1 MKRGIAGLCALT
13 CALFLSG
20 CGRGVQPD
28 STPNTIGSP
37 VAGKK
42 VAYIMQMAPSDI
54 FQMWSQSAEE
64 TAEKLGMEYDAFFV
78 AVRMPSGRIQFPG
91 APLLAMMGYC

>member
-1 MKRGIAGLCALT
+1 MKRGIAGLCALA
-13 CALFLSG
+13 CAIFLSG
-20 CGRGVQPD
+20 CGRGVQPE
-28 STPNTIGSP
+28 STPNTIDSP

-78 AVRMPSGRIQFPG
+78 AARMLSGRTQFLSV
-91 APLLAMMGYC
+91 PLLAMMGYC